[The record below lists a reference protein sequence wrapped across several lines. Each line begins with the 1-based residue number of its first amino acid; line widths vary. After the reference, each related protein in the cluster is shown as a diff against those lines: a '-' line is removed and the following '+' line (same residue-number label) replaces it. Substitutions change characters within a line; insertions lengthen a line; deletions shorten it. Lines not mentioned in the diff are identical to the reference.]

1 MALFKKYI
9 EKGVETAP
17 AAADNREAVKAE
29 KAARAAKKKVTA
41 RERAARISKWWREL
55 RSEFKKIVWPTRQ
68 QLIKK
73 TCVVLVIMLALGLCI
88 ALLDFIFEQ
97 LILESILK
105 LVTGY

>member
-17 AAADNREAVKAE
+17 TTAEDRAVA
-29 KAARAAKKKVTA
+29 KAAKEARIAKKKMTA
-41 RERAARISKWWREL
+41 RERAGKISKWWREL
-55 RSEFKKIVWPTRQ
+55 RSEYKKIVWPTRQ
-68 QLIKK
+68 QLVKK
-73 TCVVLVIMLALGLCI
+73 TLVVLVVMLALGLCI

-97 LILESILK
+97 LVLESILK